1 MLYSIK
7 FEDIEGLLI
16 SNPDIYEKFKAIAI
30 AKREKHAKRKKKVEK
45 KQPVYGLNDI

>member
-16 SNPDIYEKFKAIAI
+16 SNPDIYEKFKAIAR
-30 AKREKHAKRKKKVEK
+30 AKREKHDKKKKKTEK
-45 KQPVYGLNDI
+45 KQPVYGLNGI